1 MAITQIEAALP
12 GLVFHRPSPDAEP
25 FKAPGDAVAVGD
37 TLALVEVMK
46 SYIPIEAEVAG
57 TFKGYAAPDGES
69 IEPGDA
75 LCEIEV
81 SE

>member
-12 GLVFHRPSPDAEP
+12 GLIFHRPSPEAEP
-25 FKAPGDAVAVGD
+25 FKATGDAVAVGD
-37 TLALVEVMK
+37 TPALVEVMK
-46 SYIPIEAEVAG
+46 SYISIEAEVAG
-57 TFKGYAAPDGES
+57 TFKAYRGSDGES
-69 IEPGDA
+69 IEPGDV

>member
-1 MAITQIEAALP
+1 M
-12 GLVFHRPSPDAEP
+12 
-25 FKAPGDAVAVGD
+25 AVGD

-69 IEPGDA
+69 IEPGDV